1 MKKIIR
7 EQREKTQKK
16 QQEMKTIIREMKNNM
31 QKEIG
36 HEENHQRKKEKIRH
50 E

>member
-7 EQREKTQKK
+7 EIKK
-16 QQEMKTIIREMKNNM
+16 

-36 HEENHQRKKEKIRH
+36 NEENHLGKEYKT
-50 E
+50 EKNTK

>member
-7 EQREKTQKK
+7 E
-16 QQEMKTIIREMKNNM
+16 IREMKKNM

-36 HEENHQRKKEKIRH
+36 NEENHQRKKKIQKTNNRK
-50 E
+50 

>member
-7 EQREKTQKK
+7 E
-16 QQEMKTIIREMKNNM
+16 IREMKKNM

-36 HEENHQRKKEKIRH
+36 QENHQRKKKIQKTNNRK
-50 E
+50 